1 MTIRFKNLFRTEIT
15 DFKVKTTTGFIRY
28 INLDNAATTPPLK
41 YVEETVSKYMES
53 YGSVHRGSGYK
64 SKKSTDVY
72 EKSRDIIKDFV
83 NAPKDDYVIFTGNTT
98 GGMNTAAYF
107 FAQLKG
113 KVMVSA
119 IEHSSSW
126 LPWIK
131 SEGLKLL
138 GKQQYQLNE
147 IEETNEKIQKLGLS
161 QVLRY
166 HINKKFEFDLKD
178 IEKQLQDNQIKV
190 LVLTASSNLTGYCPD
205 IKKIG
210 KLAHKYG
217 AYFLVDACQFIQH
230 HPIDMQK
237 MEIDF
242 LVASGH
248 KFYAPYGGGF
258 LIGPKKFLDCFL
270 PYQIGGGNLPY
281 IEENGHFIR
290 YYNQMAHD
298 PGTPNA
304 IGAVSMAAALK
315 KLASIGIKNI
325 ESYEKSLVDYV
336 YDELEKLPNVQL
348 YVRKKQLSSII
359 TFNIKGLT
367 AQQTADILNKK
378 YGIGTRAGNFCVYQ
392 VVRTLLGFQDETKL
406 IELVNS
412 GQADKLPGVV
422 RASFSLQNTMQ
433 DAKEFVKAIKEI
445 SNSQIKKVEHDI

>member
-1 MTIRFKNLFRTEIT
+1 MTINPRSLFRSEIT
-15 DFKVKTTTGFIRY
+15 EFKIKTTRGIVRY
-28 INLDNAATTPPLK
+28 INLDNAATTSPLK
-41 YVEETVSKYMES
+41 CVEETVSKYMES

-72 EKSRDIIKDFV
+72 EKSRDIIKSFV
-83 NAPKDDYVIFTGNTT
+83 NAPEDDYVIFTNNTT

-107 FAQLKG
+107 FAQLSG

-131 SEGLKLL
+131 SEGIKFL
-138 GKQQYQLNE
+138 GKKQYQLDE
-147 IEETNEKIQKLGLS
+147 INETNEKIQKLGLS

-237 MEIDF
+237 MGIDF

-258 LIGPKKFLDCFL
+258 LIGPKKFFDCFL

-290 YYNQMAHD
+290 YQNQMAHD

-304 IGAVSMAAALK
+304 VGAISMAAALK
-315 KLASIGIKNI
+315 KLSNIGIGNI
-325 ESYEKSLVDYV
+325 EQYEKSLVDYV
-336 YDELEKLPNVQL
+336 YDELKKMPHVQL
-348 YVRKKQLSSII
+348 YVKREHLSSII
-359 TFNIKGLT
+359 TFNIEGLT
-367 AQQTADILNKK
+367 AQQTADILNKE

-392 VVRTLLGFQDETKL
+392 VVRTLLGIEDETKL
-406 IELVNS
+406 IALVNS
-412 GQADKLPGVV
+412 GQANKLPGVV

-433 DAKEFVKAIKEI
+433 DAKHFVKAIKEMA
-445 SNSQIKKVEHDI
+445 SRRK

>member
-1 MTIRFKNLFRTEIT
+1 MTINLRSLFRSEIT
-15 DFKVKTTTGFIRY
+15 DFKIKTTKGIVRY

-41 YVEETVSKYMES
+41 YVEEIVSKYMES

-72 EKSRDIIKDFV
+72 EKSRDIIKNFV
-83 NAPKDDYVIFTGNTT
+83 NAPKDDYVIFTNNTT

-107 FAQLKG
+107 FAQLSG

-131 SEGLKLL
+131 SEGIKLL
-138 GKQQYQLNE
+138 GKKQYQLNE
-147 IEETNEKIQKLGLS
+147 INETNEKIQELGLS

-166 HINKKFEFDLKD
+166 HINKNFEFDLKD

-230 HPIDMQK
+230 HPVDMQK
-237 MEIDF
+237 MGIDF

-258 LIGPKKFLDCFL
+258 LIGPKKFFDCFL

-290 YYNQMAHD
+290 YQNQIAHD

-315 KLASIGIKNI
+315 KLSNIGIGNI
-325 ESYEKSLVDYV
+325 EQYEKALVDYV
-336 YDELEKLPNVQL
+336 YDELKKIPHVQL
-348 YVRKKQLSSII
+348 YVKREHLSSII
-359 TFNIKGLT
+359 TFNIEGLT
-367 AQQTADILNKK
+367 AQQTADILNNE

-392 VVRTLLGFQDETKL
+392 VVRTLLGIEDETKL
-406 IELVNS
+406 ITLVNS
-412 GQADKLPGVV
+412 GRANKLPGVV

-433 DAKEFVKAIKEI
+433 DAKKFVKAIKEMT
-445 SNSQIKKVEHDI
+445 NRRK